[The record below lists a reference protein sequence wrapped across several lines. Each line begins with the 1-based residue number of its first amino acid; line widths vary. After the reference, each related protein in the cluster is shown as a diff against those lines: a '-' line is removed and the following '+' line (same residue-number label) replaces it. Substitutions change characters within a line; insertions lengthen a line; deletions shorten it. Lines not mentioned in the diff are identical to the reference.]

1 VLGPLDSHCVVC
13 VRTAQAPCGSERAS
27 VHTRACQAEM
37 EESRLAASERRAELR
52 RKLDEHQRET
62 ELMQA
67 EQQRHL
73 DMQQQVRPFPPGPH
87 THTLGPYTLTHHITE
102 PTQQASPKE
111 RRASTPRMST
121 REPKQCALHPRMD
134 TWTR

>member
-1 VLGPLDSHCVVC
+1 MSPVL
-13 VRTAQAPCGSERAS
+13 AQMWQGRAQS
-27 VHTRACQAEM
+27 WC
-37 EESRLAASERRAELR
+37 R

-102 PTQQASPKE
+102 PTHK
-111 RRASTPRMST
+111 RAPRSGVLLPP
-121 REPKQCALHPRMD
+121 E
-134 TWTR
+134 